1 MDLLPKTI
9 TGSVGRLG
17 AAAQNAFEVARFGG
31 LTTDE
36 QPSPYEVVAA
46 DRVYRLRRYYP
57 SIDEAGDP
65 GANGHGNAATEAGP
79 AVLLVPP
86 MMLAA
91 EIYDVSPATSA
102 VTLLHQHGVDPWVVD
117 FGAPEREEGGLERTL
132 ADHVLA
138 VSDAVDRV
146 REATGRDVH
155 LAGYS
160 QGGMFC
166 YQVAAY
172 RRNDGLG
179 SLITFGSPVDTRLG
193 MPFGL
198 PEELASGLAGLI
210 ADVFRSSA
218 LPAWFSRNGFLL
230 LDPVKSIRSRI
241 EFVMQ
246 LHDREALLSREG
258 QRRFLE
264 GDGWVA
270 WPGPALAEFVGQF
283 IAHNRMLEGGFV
295 IDEKLLS
302 LADIRL
308 PILSVVGTVDEIAP
322 PAGVRAIRQAAPR
335 ADVFELALRAGH
347 FGLVVG
353 SKSNAVTWPT
363 VAAWSRWRDGDGDP
377 PADVT
382 EIPDEPGG
390 DLLAH
395 RDHLQNRVGYGL
407 ELASAVSSGIARSMV
422 GGVRRTTRSVRELAR
437 EAAGSLPQLARLDQ
451 IQPSTR
457 ISLGLLVEERM
468 QRGANDT
475 FFLYEDRAYSAR
487 EVNQRIDNIVR
498 GLISIGV
505 RQGEHVGVLMGSRP
519 SALALVAA
527 LNRLGAVAV
536 MLRPDGN
543 TAREASLG
551 AARRIIAD
559 PERAAQAAGLGT
571 VHTFVLGGGGGP
583 RDLALPLAT
592 DMEQIDPDAVPLP
605 AWYRPNPGRASDLA
619 FILFTGEGDFV
630 RMSRITNR
638 RWAASAF
645 GTASSSALK
654 GSDTVYSVTP
664 LYHPSGLMMS
674 IGGAIAGGARLAMAS
689 QFDPSTFWDEVR
701 RYGVTVT
708 SYTWTLLH
716 DLVAAPVDPAERGH
730 AVRLFIGSGMPRGL
744 WRRVQDRFSPARVVE
759 FYASTETGAILVN
772 LRDAKPGSMGRPLPG
787 TPEVRIAAYDQESEQ
802 LILGRGGFVRR
813 CGPDEVGLL
822 VTRVRSSDTSVTP
835 MRGVFSR
842 DDAWLST
849 GDLFR
854 RDADG
859 DYWRLDGV
867 YDVIHTTEGP
877 VLAAPI
883 RDALGDLAAVDL
895 AVAYGQRPS
904 DGEEEIVVAAVT
916 LRSEHELTAEML
928 SRSMGEVPEGQRP
941 AVVHVIDEMPVTTWF
956 RPLTRPLRHAGL
968 PAAGDGRA
976 WYLDRGGRRYRPLTE
991 AARQR
996 LLRG

>member
-1 MDLLPKTI
+1 MALPKSFTAP
-9 TGSVGRLG
+9 VGRLS

-36 QPSPYEVVAA
+36 QPSPYQVVGEH
-46 DRVYRLRRYYP
+46 RIYRLRHYYP
-57 SIDEAGDP
+57 GV
-65 GANGHGNAATEAGP
+65 GGNGGPDTGP

-102 VTLLHQHGVDPWVVD
+102 VTLLHENGVDPWVVD

-155 LAGYS
+155 LGGYS

-172 RRNDGLG
+172 RRNDGLE

-230 LDPVKSIRSRI
+230 LDPVKSIRTRL

-295 IDEKLLS
+295 IDERLLS
-302 LADIRL
+302 LADIRC

-322 PAGVRAIRQAAPR
+322 PPGVRAIRQAAPR
-335 ADVFELALRAGH
+335 ADVYELALRAGH

-353 SKSNAVTWPT
+353 STSNAVTWPT
-363 VAAWSRWRDGDGDP
+363 VAAWSRWRDGEGELPDG
-377 PADVT
+377 VT
-382 EIPDEPGG
+382 EVPDEPAA
-390 DLLAH
+390 DLPNQ

-407 ELASAVSSGIARSMV
+407 ELAGAVGNGIARSML
-422 GGVRRTTRSVRELAR
+422 GGARRTVRSVRVLSR
-437 EAAGSLPQLARLDQ
+437 EAAGTLPQLARLDQ
-451 IQPSTR
+451 IQPGTR
-457 ISLGLLVEERM
+457 VSLGLLVKERM

-475 FFLYEDRAYSAR
+475 FFLYEDRAYSAL

-498 GLISIGV
+498 GLISVGV

-519 SALALVAA
+519 SALAVVTA
-527 LNRLGAVAV
+527 LSRLGAVAV

-551 AARRIIAD
+551 TARRIIAD

-583 RDLALPLAT
+583 RDLRLPLTT
-592 DMEQIDPDAVPLP
+592 DMEQIDPHAVTLP

-619 FILFTGEGDFV
+619 FIVFTGEGDFV
-630 RMSRITNR
+630 RMSRITNS

-645 GTASSSALK
+645 GTASSAALK
-654 GSDTVYSVTP
+654 SSDTVYSVTP

-674 IGGAIAGGARLAMAS
+674 IGGAVAGGARLAMAS
-689 QFDPSTFWDEVR
+689 DFDPSTFWDEVR

-744 WRRVQDRFSPARVVE
+744 WRRVQERFSPARVVE
-759 FYASTETGAILVN
+759 FYASSETGAILVN
-772 LRDAKPGSMGRPLPG
+772 LRDAKPGAMGRPLPG

-802 LILGRGGFVRR
+802 LILGRDGFVRR
-813 CGPDEVGLL
+813 CAVDEVGLL
-822 VTRVRSSDTSVTP
+822 VVRARPSDTSVTP

-854 RDADG
+854 RDSDG
-859 DYWRLDGV
+859 DHWRLDGV
-867 YDVIHTTEGP
+867 YDVIHTADGP

-895 AVAYGQRPS
+895 AVAYGLRPG
-904 DGEEEIVVAAVT
+904 DGDGAGAGELVVAAVT
-916 LRSEHELTAEML
+916 LRPDHELTAEML
-928 SRSMGEVPEGQRP
+928 SHGLSGVAEGHRP
-941 AVVHVIDEMPVTTWF
+941 AVVQVIDEMPVTTWF
-956 RPLTRPLRHAGL
+956 RPLTRPLRQAGL
-968 PAAGDGRA
+968 PNAGDGRA
-976 WYLDRGGRRYRPLTE
+976 WYLDRSGRRYRPLTD
-991 AARQR
+991 AARRR
-996 LLRG
+996 LSRG